1 MSEGK
6 GEHPAVAQLRADRR
20 SLQTDAHSA
29 VKSGRAAETQARASI
44 GRVEHLM
51 TASPLAEWG
60 AKVDRLEGVIP
71 LFRGEN
77 ARLRGMDPASILAFA
92 GKPSLSLPIVEAER
106 GFPEPTDFA
115 RLKEEFATA
124 PRLRGGGCA
133 NSDPPQRRELLM
145 KWTRL
150 ALAIA
155 SFGLASSALGCGESA
170 GARPAAP
177 QTAQF
182 IVGIDLSASRSVE
195 ALRDSRRLLDDLV
208 ESRLHNGDELVLLEM
223 YGSSDTGDHQWID
236 SVPRA
241 RTPGVVS
248 TADKR
253 RLDDFKAVA
262 HQVVGAMFDPNRVR
276 RIDNTD
282 VFATISRAA
291 DYAKGSHDRRS
302 TLILLSDMENS
313 TAEMRMERSGVMP
326 SRNGS
331 KSVAARTGS
340 PTCAAFASSSPA
352 RRRRLSARR
361 RSATSGFATSLPPG
375 RRSRRRTIERSCP
388 TRWSFAARRTSRLRS
403 FARAHT
409 RPSRLSAD
417 RPGYCRC
424 SGNTAS
430 TLALQTPGCLGRCL
444 HVFARDL
451 RDARRGTRRGPSM
464 RARHTRGLPF
474 AD

>member
-1 MSEGK
+1 
-6 GEHPAVAQLRADRR
+6 
-20 SLQTDAHSA
+20 
-29 VKSGRAAETQARASI
+29 
-44 GRVEHLM
+44 
-51 TASPLAEWG
+51 
-60 AKVDRLEGVIP
+60 
-71 LFRGEN
+71 
-77 ARLRGMDPASILAFA
+77 
-92 GKPSLSLPIVEAER
+92 
-106 GFPEPTDFA
+106 
-115 RLKEEFATA
+115 
-124 PRLRGGGCA
+124 
-133 NSDPPQRRELLM
+133 M

-150 ALAIA
+150 ALA
-155 SFGLASSALGCGESA
+155 FASSGLVSLAIGCGESA

-262 HQVVGAMFDPNRVR
+262 HQVVGAMFDPNRAR

-313 TAEMRMERSGVMP
+313 TDEMRMEKSGGIP
-326 SRNGS
+326 SPEWIE
-331 KSVAARTGS
+331 V
-340 PTCAAFASSSPA
+340 
-352 RRRRLSARR
+352 
-361 RSATSGFATSLPPG
+361 
-375 RRSRRRTIERSCP
+375 RRT
-388 TRWSFAARRTSRLRS
+388 ANRLPDMRGVCVLV
-403 FARAHT
+403 AGA
-409 RPSRLSAD
+409 
-417 RPGYCRC
+417 
-424 SGNTAS
+424 AS
-430 TLALQTPGCLGRCL
+430 TTQREATIRDFWVRYLAAAGTTLAATNYRAFVPDAMELRC
-444 HVFARDL
+444 
-451 RDARRGTRRGPSM
+451 
-464 RARHTRGLPF
+464 
-474 AD
+474 